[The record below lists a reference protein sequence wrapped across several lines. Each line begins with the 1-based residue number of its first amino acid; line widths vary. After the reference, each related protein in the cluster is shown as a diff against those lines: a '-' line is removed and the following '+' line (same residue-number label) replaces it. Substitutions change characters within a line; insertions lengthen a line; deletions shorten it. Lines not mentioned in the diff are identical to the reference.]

1 VRSLLNY
8 CDGCPSGVPT
18 DAVTRAVVPSNLRGP
33 LAKKASRIDQFMSES
48 RFDVLIVGGGV
59 VGLGVA
65 LEITRRFPQR
75 KLLLIEKED
84 RVAAHQSGH
93 NSGVIHS
100 GVYYKPGSLKARLC
114 VAGAA
119 AMVDFCSQHGIP
131 YKVCGKVIVATEE
144 EELPRLEELRKR
156 GEANGLSGLRQI
168 GPEELREIEPH
179 ARGLRALVVPSTGV
193 TDYALVC
200 QKYAEL
206 IAANGGTV
214 RTKAPA
220 TEIKLSNG
228 EIVVETPLGAFLTN
242 ALINCAGL
250 YSDRI
255 SRMTGHEPG
264 VMIVPFRGEYYDL
277 VPERASLV
285 NALIY
290 PVPDPRFPFLGVHF
304 TRRITGKV
312 DAGPNA
318 ILALAREGYRHTDVN
333 LRDIASSMAFPG
345 FWRMAG
351 QHWRNGLG
359 EWHRSLS
366 KSAFV
371 RALQR
376 MLPEVAGSDLVPGG
390 SGVRAQA
397 LKPDGALVDDFQ
409 FVRSGKVLHVLNV
422 PSPAA
427 TASLMIGKTI
437 VEMAA
442 ANLGLH

>member
-1 VRSLLNY
+1 MTN
-8 CDGCPSGVPT
+8 
-18 DAVTRAVVPSNLRGP
+18 
-33 LAKKASRIDQFMSES
+33 S
-48 RFDVLIVGGGV
+48 RFDVLIIGGGA

-65 LEITRRFPQR
+65 LEITRRFPRQ
-75 KLLLIEKED
+75 KLLQIEKEGG
-84 RVAAHQSGH
+84 VARHQSGH

-114 VAGAA
+114 VSGAA
-119 AMVDFCSQHGIP
+119 AMVAFCREHGVP
-131 YKVCGKVIVATEE
+131 HNVCGKVIVATREQ
-144 EELPRLEELRKR
+144 ELPGLEELRRR
-156 GEANGLSGLRQI
+156 GEANGLSGLRLI
-168 GPEELREIEPH
+168 GPEELRDIEPH
-179 ARGLRALVVPSTGV
+179 AKGIRALVVPSTGV

-200 QKYAEL
+200 EKYAEL
-206 IAANGGTV
+206 ISTNGGTV
-214 RTKAPA
+214 LTNAPA
-220 TEIKLSNG
+220 KAIRRSSAEI
-228 EIVVETPLGAFLTN
+228 IVETPRGAFSTS

-250 YSDRI
+250 HSDRI
-255 SRMTGHEPG
+255 SRMAGDEPG

-277 VPERASLV
+277 VPERAPLV

-318 ILALAREGYRHTDVN
+318 ILALAREGYRHSDINV
-333 LRDIASSMAFPG
+333 RDLAGSLTYSG
-345 FWRMAG
+345 FWKMAAR
-351 QHWRNGLG
+351 HWRNGMG

-371 RALQR
+371 RALQG
-376 MLPEVAGSDLVPGG
+376 MLPEIEEKDLVPGG

-409 FVRSGKVLHVLNV
+409 FVPSGKVLHVLNV

-437 VEMAA
+437 VATAA
-442 ANLGLH
+442 ENLGLR